1 MPLGRHWDGAPF
13 TDQKPENSAMRESFL
28 KPCRGWKSPL
38 RSKGRTGPVRFQRAC
53 MPFAVPVFRE
63 FLLCSAC
70 CAWRLLW
77 ESRIPK
83 LWISSGPMAGE
94 REFSPAVHCRG
105 KTQRMLLLERYC
117 RWGFLRGLQSRGGCC
132 ISPEQNSRRRPA
144 GGCPRCRMGPA
155 YRRKL
160 CGGNSFAAKLVH
172 GVVFPAGGSY
182 GGSFPTGPRS
192 VLLDT
197 ERLDFAGKLCG
208 GLAGMPGL
216 PQ

>member
-1 MPLGRHWDGAPF
+1 
-13 TDQKPENSAMRESFL
+13 MRESFL

-117 RWGFLRGLQSRGGCC
+117 RWGFLRGLQSFSWRLLHFTRTKQQAPPGWRLPTVSDG
-132 ISPEQNSRRRPA
+132 A
-144 GGCPRCRMGPA
+144 GIPSEA
-155 YRRKL
+155 LRRKQFCCKVGTWCCFSCWRQL
-160 CGGNSFAAKLVH
+160 RGLFPNRAAQRAF
-172 GVVFPAGGSY
+172 GYRAPGFCRQAMRRSGWYAGSAA
-182 GGSFPTGPRS
+182 
-192 VLLDT
+192 VNW
-197 ERLDFAGKLCG
+197 
-208 GLAGMPGL
+208 PGL
-216 PQ
+216 LSALW